1 MEINQVPGNVRNRA
15 VHAEAVFFL
24 QRLLRFVLHPL
35 PNGCVGERFVVGLP
49 RVDLRVA
56 ARSIQYILEAIMK
69 ISKFVLVSAALA
81 TSALLGVSA
90 VSAADLPARTYT
102 KAPVAV
108 APVYSW
114 TGCYIG
120 IEGGGVWGRSQHY
133 AADPADIAAGVFG
146 FPQTGGIDPSGG
158 IVGGTLGCN
167 YQFSNNFVV
176 GIEGDGSWTNNSASA
191 NFIAPFKATDV
202 ATTNQGWI
210 ATYRG
215 RIGYAWDRLLLY
227 ATGGGAS
234 TNIGVNLCD
243 PVFGCISSSQTR
255 SGWAA
260 GAGIEYAF
268 WQNFSVKL
276 EYLHLDFGRTNFG
289 QLVPSPGFTFLARNV
304 SLNNDIVRVGL
315 NYKFGWGGPVVA
327 KY

>member
-1 MEINQVPGNVRNRA
+1 MN
-15 VHAEAVFFL
+15 
-24 QRLLRFVLHPL
+24 
-35 PNGCVGERFVVGLP
+35 
-49 RVDLRVA
+49 
-56 ARSIQYILEAIMK
+56 
-69 ISKFVLVSAALA
+69 ISKFIVVSAALA
-81 TSALLGVSA
+81 ASALIGVSGA
-90 VSAADLPARTYT
+90 SAADLPARTYA

-108 APVYSW
+108 AAPVYSW

-120 IEGGGVWGRSQHY
+120 VEGGGVWGRSQHY
-133 AADPADIAAGVFG
+133 AADPVDATAGVFG
-146 FPQTGGIDPSGG
+146 FAQTGGINPTGG
-158 IVGGTLGCN
+158 IVGGTVGCN
-167 YQFSNNFVV
+167 YQFSNFVV

-191 NFIAPFKATDV
+191 NLIAPFKTTDV
-202 ATTNQGWI
+202 VSTNQGWI

-243 PVFGCISSSQTR
+243 PAAGCIGSSQTV

-268 WQNFSVKL
+268 WQNLSVKL
-276 EYLHLDFGRTNFG
+276 EYLHLDFGQTNFG
-289 QLVPSPGFTFLARNV
+289 RLVPSIGFTFLARNV
-304 SLNNDIVRVGL
+304 SLTDDIVRVGL